1 MLRRCAA
8 VLCALALAAAS
19 AAAWADSQRPQGY
32 PNRVVKIIV
41 PYGPG
46 LADLLSRLVAER
58 LSTMWGQ
65 PVIVENR
72 PGATGNIGIDLVVKS
87 PPDGYTFV
95 TVPVSNLTI
104 NPHLNNKLPFD
115 VFRDLAPVSLIASV
129 DNVLVVPPQ
138 SGVSDVKSLIAKA
151 RSKAGGLSYSTPG
164 VASQAHI
171 AAEMFNFMFSARTV
185 HVPYNSVAAA
195 VKDVAGGQ
203 VDFMFCQMPSAL
215 PLIQGGKVRAIGVTS
230 SKRSALLPEVPTVAE
245 AAGVADFQAASWSAL
260 MAPANTPEALRDA
273 VAADIHRL
281 LAVPEVQQRLRSLG
295 AEAVGTTPQELARI
309 MRSESARYESI
320 IRKANIR
327 AD

>member
-1 MLRRCAA
+1 
-8 VLCALALAAAS
+8 
-19 AAAWADSQRPQGY
+19 
-32 PNRVVKIIV
+32 
-41 PYGPG
+41 
-46 LADLLSRLVAER
+46 
-58 LSTMWGQ
+58 
-65 PVIVENR
+65 
-72 PGATGNIGIDLVVKS
+72 
-87 PPDGYTFV
+87 
-95 TVPVSNLTI
+95 
-104 NPHLNNKLPFD
+104 
-115 VFRDLAPVSLIASV
+115 
-129 DNVLVVPPQ
+129 
-138 SGVSDVKSLIAKA
+138 
-151 RSKAGGLSYSTPG
+151 
-164 VASQAHI
+164 
-171 AAEMFNFMFSARTV
+171 
-185 HVPYNSVAAA
+185 
-195 VKDVAGGQ
+195 
-203 VDFMFCQMPSAL
+203 MPSAL